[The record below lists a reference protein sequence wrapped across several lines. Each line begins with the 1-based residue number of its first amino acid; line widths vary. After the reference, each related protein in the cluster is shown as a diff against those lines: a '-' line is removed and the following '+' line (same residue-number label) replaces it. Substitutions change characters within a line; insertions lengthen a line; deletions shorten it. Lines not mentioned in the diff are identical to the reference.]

1 MEIFDNMRKPKGKL
15 GNLQLKSMNK
25 EHTPVSLWGLKHL
38 DINPDDIILDVGCG
52 GGININRMSK
62 KAKKVY
68 GVDYSIESVKLSRE
82 VNRQEISDGKVEVV
96 KGDVQNLPFDD
107 ESFDIVTAFETVYF
121 WPNIEKCFGEV
132 KRVLKPGGIFLI
144 GLESNGSDNMIMKL
158 SEKFIDMIVYNDEEL
173 TEFLKNNDY
182 TKITVYLRDG
192 KNKEEI
198 IKEIGGKTRRIH
210 DDYDHVS
217 LSDKFV
223 EWMTIVAEND
233 IG

>member
-1 MEIFDNMRKPKGKL
+1 MGFFDNMRKPKGKL
-15 GNLQLKSMNK
+15 GNIQLKSMNK

-38 DINPDDIILDVGCG
+38 DIQPEDVILDVGCG
-52 GGININRMSK
+52 GGININRMSE

-82 VNRQEISDGKVEVV
+82 VNRQEIYGGKVEVV
-96 KGDVQNLPFDD
+96 KGEVQSLPFEDD
-107 ESFDIVTAFETVYF
+107 SFDIVTAFETVYF

-144 GLESNGSDNMIMKL
+144 GMESNGSDNMIMKL
-158 SEKFIDMIVYNDEEL
+158 SEKLIDMTVYNDGEL

-182 TKITVYLRDG
+182 SKITVYLRDA

-198 IKEIGGKTRRIH
+198 VKEIDGETHRFP
-210 DDYDHVS
+210 DDYDHIS
-217 LSDKFV
+217 FSDKFV
-223 EWMTIVAEND
+223 EWMTIVAEK
-233 IG
+233 

>member
-1 MEIFDNMRKPKGKL
+1 MKIFDNMRKPKGKL

-223 EWMTIVAEND
+223 EWMTIVAEK
-233 IG
+233 

>member
-1 MEIFDNMRKPKGKL
+1 MGFFDNMRKPKGKL